1 MTSTRARPPSYR
13 WTVLSAG
20 VVAQAAYSAMLLGLP
35 AIAPEIRDGFG
46 LTLTQVG
53 VVLAAPFAGALVTLL
68 PWGLVADVIGERVV
82 IGVGLATCAGALV
95 WAAHASSFAALA
107 AALVVAGGL
116 GAGVNSAS
124 GRAVMAWFGPEERGL
139 ALGIRQTATPLG
151 GAVGAV
157 ALPLLDD
164 HLSLRAAFLGLAAG
178 CFVAAFVA
186 AALIRLET
194 SDDPS
199 ASARPLRDPRVW
211 RICIGSTFYVLP
223 QLGMLG
229 FFVLFLHDHRGISTA
244 AAAAA
249 LALTQVLG
257 GIARIAVGRWSDRL
271 RMRIVPLRWVALGI
285 AASVAVTTA
294 VLETPTFIVVPALVV
309 ATTFALSWNGL
320 SFAAAAET
328 AGRARSGTA
337 IGLQQTFLS
346 AGGIVGPVAFAAVV
360 HHYSWRLAFALAAVS
375 PLIGYAVLSPLAE
388 RRP

>member
-1 MTSTRARPPSYR
+1 M
-13 WTVLSAG
+13 W
-20 VVAQAAYSAMLLGLP
+20 AAY
-35 AIAPEIRDGFG
+35 
-46 LTLTQVG
+46 
-53 VVLAAPFAGALVTLL
+53 
-68 PWGLVADVIGERVV
+68 
-82 IGVGLATCAGALV
+82 
-95 WAAHASSFAALA
+95 ASSFATLA

-157 ALPLLDD
+157 ALPLLDE
-164 HLSLRAAFLGLAAG
+164 HLSLRAAFLGLAVG

-194 SDDPS
+194 SEDPS
-199 ASARPLRDPRVW
+199 SSARPLRDPRVW
-211 RICIGSTFYVLP
+211 RICVGSTFYVLP
-223 QLGMLG
+223 QLGVLG
-229 FFVLFLHDHRGISTA
+229 FFVLFLHDHRGISTR

-249 LALTQVLG
+249 LAVTQVLG
-257 GIARIAVGRWSDRL
+257 GIARIVVGRWSDRL

-294 VLETPTFIVVPALVV
+294 VLETSAFIVVPALVV

-320 SFAAAAET
+320 VVRRSRRDGGTSAQRGGHRPT
-328 AGRARSGTA
+328 ADVSLRRRDRRPGRLCRRRPT
-337 IGLQQTFLS
+337 TTP
-346 AGGIVGPVAFAAVV
+346 GGSP
-360 HHYSWRLAFALAAVS
+360 SPSRPLS